1 MRILSAAIL
10 AALFTAGTLPAA
22 YAQGTAPA
30 PSKAAKPKACSKR
43 TEAECTAPDCSWTAP
58 TGKAKTGKCTKAKK

>member
-10 AALFTAGTLPAA
+10 AAFFTAGSVSA

-30 PSKAAKPKACSKR
+30 PAKTANPKACSKR

-58 TGKAKTGKCTKAKK
+58 TGKQKTGKCAKAKK

>member
-10 AALFTAGTLPAA
+10 AAFFTAGTVSA
-22 YAQGTAPA
+22 YAQSAAPA
-30 PSKAAKPKACSKR
+30 KPAATKVKACSKR

-58 TGKAKTGKCTKAKK
+58 TGKQKTGKCAKAKK

>member
-10 AALFTAGTLPAA
+10 AAFFTAVTVSA
-22 YAQGTAPA
+22 YAQTAAPA
-30 PSKAAKPKACSKR
+30 KPATTKAKACSKR

-58 TGKAKTGKCTKAKK
+58 TGKQKTGKCSKAKK

>member
-10 AALFTAGTLPAA
+10 AAFFTAGTVSA
-22 YAQGTAPA
+22 YAQAQAPA
-30 PSKAAKPKACSKR
+30 KPAKAKSCSKR

-58 TGKAKTGKCTKAKK
+58 TGKQKTGKCSKAKK